1 MGHFFAHLVTIFAIK
16 QLTMEKEN
24 IYLNRIFNKHE
35 KQEREQYPFSIPVI
49 ANFKELVFNKSVTYI
64 VGPNGSGKSTLLEAI
79 AVLLGMNPEGGTRN
93 FNFRTVDSHSSLWE
107 ELGKGMASLSFEDT
121 FFFRAE
127 SYYNVI
133 SEIDRLAHIDPSY
146 IAYYGGKSIH
156 ERSHGEGFIALIQNR
171 LQGRGIYIFDE
182 PEAALSF
189 VNQLA
194 FLCWIK
200 EVVQQGA
207 QIIISTHSPVV
218 LSYPDA
224 CIYEIEYGYIHHK
237 SYDNCSV
244 YRDLHNFILNREL
257 YLKQLGL

>member
-1 MGHFFAHLVTIFAIK
+1 
-16 QLTMEKEN
+16 
-24 IYLNRIFNKHE
+24 
-35 KQEREQYPFSIPVI
+35 
-49 ANFKELVFNKSVTYI
+49 
-64 VGPNGSGKSTLLEAI
+64 
-79 AVLLGMNPEGGTRN
+79 
-93 FNFRTVDSHSSLWE
+93 
-107 ELGKGMASLSFEDT
+107 MASLSFEDT

-224 CIYEIEYGYIHHK
+224 CIYEIEDGHLHHK

-244 YRDLHNFILNREL
+244 YRDLHNFILNRQL

>member
-1 MGHFFAHLVTIFAIK
+1 MGLFFAHLVTIFAIK

-35 KQEREQYPFSIPVI
+35 RQEREQYPFSIPVI

-79 AVLLGMNPEGGTRN
+79 AMLLGMNPEGGTRN

-107 ELGKGMASLSFEDT
+107 ELGKGMGSLSFEDT

-133 SEIDRLAHIDPSY
+133 SEIDRLGVTK
-146 IAYYGGKSIH
+146 YYGGKSIH
-156 ERSHGEGFIALIQNR
+156 ERSHGEGFMALIQNR

-224 CIYEIEYGYIHHK
+224 CIYEIEEGYLHHK
-237 SYDNCSV
+237 SYNDCSV

>member
-1 MGHFFAHLVTIFAIK
+1 MG
-16 QLTMEKEN
+16 KEN
-24 IYLNRIFNKHE
+24 IYLNRIFNKHI
-35 KQEREQYPFSIPVI
+35 KQELEQYPFSIPVI

-79 AVLLGMNPEGGTRN
+79 AMLLGLNPEGGTRN
-93 FNFRTVDSHSSLWE
+93 FNFRTVDSHSNLWE
-107 ELGKGMASLSFEDT
+107 ELGKGMASLLFEDT

-133 SEIDRLAHIDPSY
+133 SEIDRLAQIDRNY
-146 IAYYGGKSIH
+146 LKYYGGKSIH

-171 LQGRGIYIFDE
+171 LQGKGIYIFDE

-200 EVVQQGA
+200 EVVELGA

-218 LSYPDA
+218 LSYPNA
-224 CIYEIEYGYIHHK
+224 CLYEIEDGNIFHRT
-237 SYDNCSV
+237 YDECSV
-244 YRDLHNFILNREL
+244 YRDMHNFILNREL
-257 YLKQLGL
+257 YLKQLGF